1 MKKRNAVKRK
11 IKEELRRRNVKSK
24 KRSLRD

>member
-11 IKEELRRRNVKSK
+11 NKEELRRRNVKSK